1 MSRALGDSKIRP
13 PPSEPPIAA
22 LAPPVAIHL
31 PDAGCRQSLNTGN
44 RSCTPD
50 RALQGEKLGQTRRIS
65 TARHDGIG
73 EQGEDL
79 AGKHDLAVTSPKV
92 DREAREAIGDQG
104 QAMILAIVDRGTEEP
119 VGLSQ
124 AVERAAL
131 GQSQNA
137 AGEVVLRTWQSR
149 LTKRHGGER
158 GALGDARIR
167 LVNMHRAAER
177 ASRGSRRVQRQT
189 LNALR
194 HGAQIDG
201 RLGIGS
207 VMPEEAYHRL
217 ARQRHDIAT
226 RADDDAIAVTLEL
239 LASDVSNQ
247 PPAPP
252 IPAGKADAR
261 TMARQGLRSPL

>member
-31 PDAGCRQSLNTGN
+31 PDAGCWQSLNTGN
-44 RSCTPD
+44 RGGAPD
-50 RALQGEKLGQTRRIS
+50 GALQGEELGQAAGIYPPRY
-65 TARHDGIG
+65 GWIG

-79 AGKHDLAVTSPKV
+79 AGKHDLAITSPNV
-92 DREAREAIGDQG
+92 DRKAREAIGDQG
-104 QAMILAIVDRGTEEP
+104 QAMILAVVDRSTEEP

-131 GQSQNA
+131 GQSQDV
-137 AGEVVLRTWQSR
+137 AGKVGLRTWQNR

-158 GALGDARIR
+158 GALGDARVR
-167 LVNMHRAAER
+167 LVYMHRAAER

-247 PPAPP
+247 PPTPP